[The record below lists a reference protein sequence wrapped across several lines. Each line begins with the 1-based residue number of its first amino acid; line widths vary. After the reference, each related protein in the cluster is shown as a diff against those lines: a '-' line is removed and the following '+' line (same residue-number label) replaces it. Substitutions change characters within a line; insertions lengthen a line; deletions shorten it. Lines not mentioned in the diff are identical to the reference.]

1 MIYQFIPNAP
11 VRVMERLIR
20 SMAPGSI
27 AILDLE
33 DGYLDVRDPAK
44 TSERRESGR
53 RQLLELCARSRGR
66 TNGRPV
72 AMRIN
77 AAGTDD
83 FVRDLPVVREVAD
96 TFGLAAIMLPKVG
109 SGEEYRDALAAIEE
123 WRLAHAGLIPIV
135 ETKEGLGRLD
145 EIAAAAVTAGA
156 TTLFYGHY
164 DYCLD
169 AGCWPFSHPADNA
182 YWELVERVVKG
193 ATGAGLRYVHPPEV
207 SLRDEVLLGRMISRL
222 RRLCGNRFDLASAG
236 MSQTPILLRL
246 TEDCSSCAA
255 TPEAVVSCSPLGP
268 EEKRRLAEETCTLFE
283 ENNRQE
289 HSFSADA
296 RTGRFIS
303 PHEYLAAVR
312 YLGSLQRA

>member
-11 VRVMERLIR
+11 VQVMERLIR
-20 SMAPGSI
+20 SMASGTM

-33 DGYLDVRDPAK
+33 DGYLDVRDPGR
-44 TSERRESGR
+44 TSERREGGR
-53 RQLLELCARSRGR
+53 RQLLEVCARSQGC

-77 AAGTDD
+77 VAGTED
-83 FVRDLPVVREVAD
+83 FVRDLPVVRAVAE
-96 TFGLAAIMLPKVG
+96 TFGLAALMLPKVA
-109 SGEEYRDALAAIEE
+109 SGEAFMRALSALENCSMPK
-123 WRLAHAGLIPIV
+123 GSLIPMV
-135 ETKEGLGRLD
+135 ETEKGMRGID
-145 EIAAAAVTAGA
+145 EILAAAVAA
-156 TTLFYGHY
+156 DAPAVVYGHH

-169 AGCWPFSHPADNA
+169 VGCWPFPNPGDQV
-182 YWELVERVVKG
+182 YWEPVERV
-193 ATGAGLRYVHPPEV
+193 ARAAMGAGLRYVHPPEAN
-207 SLRDEVLLGRMISRL
+207 LRDEVLLRLMISKL
-222 RRLCGNRFDLASAG
+222 RGICGDHLDLYSAG
-236 MSQTPILLRL
+236 MSQTAILLRL
-246 TEDCSSCAA
+246 TVESLPSFE
-255 TPEAVVSCSPLGP
+255 TLEPIPRLSPLGP

-312 YLGSLQRA
+312 YLRSL

>member
-1 MIYQFIPNAP
+1 
-11 VRVMERLIR
+11 
-20 SMAPGSI
+20 
-27 AILDLE
+27 LE
-33 DGYLDVRDPAK
+33 DC
-44 TSERRESGR
+44 S
-53 RQLLELCARSRGR
+53 
-66 TNGRPV
+66 
-72 AMRIN
+72 I
-77 AAGTDD
+77 
-83 FVRDLPVVREVAD
+83 
-96 TFGLAAIMLPKVG
+96 PKG
-109 SGEEYRDALAAIEE
+109 S
-123 WRLAHAGLIPIV
+123 LIPIV

-193 ATGAGLRYVHPPEV
+193 ATGAGLRYVHPPEA

-236 MSQTPILLRL
+236 MSQTPILLRM
-246 TEDCSSCAA
+246 TEESSESAA
-255 TPEAVVSCSPLGP
+255 TSEPVFDRLPLGP
-268 EEKRRLAEETCTLFE
+268 EEKKQLAEETCALFE

-296 RTGRFIS
+296 RTGRFFS
-303 PHEYLAAVR
+303 PHEYLAAVN
-312 YLGSLQRA
+312 YLRKQSDA

>member
-1 MIYQFIPNAP
+1 VIYQFIPNAP

-20 SMAPGSI
+20 SMAPGTM

-33 DGYLDVRDPAK
+33 DGYLDVWDPER
-44 TSERRESGR
+44 TSERREGGR
-53 RQLLELCARSRGR
+53 RQLLDLCARSQGR
-66 TNGRPV
+66 ANGRPV

-77 AAGTDD
+77 AAGSED
-83 FVRDLPVVREVAD
+83 FVRDLPVVRAVAK
-96 TFGLAAIMLPKVG
+96 TFGLAALMLPKVA
-109 SGEEYRDALAAIEE
+109 SGEAFVRALSALEDCSIPK
-123 WRLAHAGLIPIV
+123 GSLIPIV

-193 ATGAGLRYVHPPEV
+193 ATGAGLRYVHPPEA
-207 SLRDEVLLGRMISRL
+207 SLRDEVLLGRMISTL
-222 RRLCGNRFDLASAG
+222 RGICGERFDVISAG
-236 MSQTPILLRL
+236 MSQTALLLRM
-246 TEDCSSCAA
+246 TEDSSSCAA
-255 TPEAVVSCSPLGP
+255 TPEAVFGRLPLGSQ
-268 EEKRRLAEETCTLFE
+268 EKKRLAEETCALFE

-303 PHEYLAAVR
+303 PHEYLAAVK
-312 YLGSLQRA
+312 YLRGAAHA